1 MDRPPPPKCC
11 KDRHTEVTPQSFPVT
26 LQFVA
31 TASLA
36 DSVQSHVEASR
47 VNPNPPPGPAA
58 KATRVNGQMVNL
70 HALALTYR
78 ICALAV
84 IASLLLLAIVGVLL
98 SRRMELTALG
108 ILIGGQLATGIA
120 ISIAFRQRRLGDAA
134 VAIEPAPLP
143 SRVFSTAADV
153 LTAALCSLPLLGL
166 LPAADLCGRAH
177 RIFNT
182 LDVPVGMLGPSTADI
197 DALSPTVCPQC
208 GGDFDQ
214 QHGTVCPICLS
225 DVSDQ
230 HRDILISSNAA
241 PAHPGQRRL
250 DRSAA
255 YQSRT
260 HCAVL
265 ASISFIIAAAQLIA
279 LATLKNRDLLLLIWS
294 PSIPMAIIGGIV
306 ASRGKRALGAHHS
319 ADELAIPLAMLLWPP
334 FGGMLLI
341 GMAVRLSRV
350 VTTGRAS

>member
-1 MDRPPPPKCC
+1 MASNP
-11 KDRHTEVTPQSFPVT
+11 TTAESEQTSVEV
-26 LQFVA
+26 
-31 TASLA
+31 TASLQP
-36 DSVQSHVEASR
+36 DRPVPTVK
-47 VNPNPPPGPAA
+47 AA
-58 KATRVNGQMVNL
+58 RIDGHMVNL
-70 HALALTYR
+70 HTLATTYR
-78 ICALAV
+78 ICALAA
-84 IASLLLLAIVGVLL
+84 IYSFLIMFISGMLLA
-98 SRRMELTALG
+98 RRMELTALG
-108 ILIGGQLATGIA
+108 IFLGGQLATGIA
-120 ISIAFRQRRLGDAA
+120 ITIAFRRRRLGDAA
-134 VAIEPAPLP
+134 VATNPPPRPA
-143 SRVFSTAADV
+143 RVFDIAADV
-153 LTAALCSLPLLGL
+153 LTVGLCAFPILGL
-166 LPAADLCGRAH
+166 MPAADLCGRAH

-306 ASRGKRALGAHHS
+306 ASRGKRALGAHDS
-319 ADELAIPLAMLLWPP
+319 ADELAVALAMLLWPP

>member
-1 MDRPPPPKCC
+1 
-11 KDRHTEVTPQSFPVT
+11 
-26 LQFVA
+26 
-31 TASLA
+31 
-36 DSVQSHVEASR
+36 VEASR

-58 KATRVNGQMVNL
+58 KATRINGQMVNL

-84 IASLLLLAIVGVLL
+84 ISSLLLLAIVGVLL

-182 LDVPVGMLGPSTADI
+182 LDVPVGMLGPSAAALAALRLGVCHHCGYDINHQPGDTCPECGSDIAGDKSSAPSGLAPVRVDSSAAASCATACTMFAALGLFI
-197 DALSPTVCPQC
+197 GIVQLSLLISLASDARPHLFLIWLPGMVWGAVASVLTARALRILAAR
-208 GGDFDQ
+208 
-214 QHGTVCPICLS
+214 GTV
-225 DVSDQ
+225 D
-230 HRDILISSNAA
+230 H
-241 PAHPGQRRL
+241 
-250 DRSAA
+250 
-255 YQSRT
+255 
-260 HCAVL
+260 AVV
-265 ASISFIIAAAQLIA
+265 
-279 LATLKNRDLLLLIWS
+279 LLTSLIWPVIS
-294 PSIPMAIIGGIV
+294 AFIL
-306 ASRGKRALGAHHS
+306 GKFAFRLRRAAESGTN
-319 ADELAIPLAMLLWPP
+319 E
-334 FGGMLLI
+334 
-341 GMAVRLSRV
+341 
-350 VTTGRAS
+350 

>member
-1 MDRPPPPKCC
+1 MEEHSPIRRLLLHHKVVIIDG
-11 KDRHTEVTPQSFPVT
+11 
-26 LQFVA
+26 A
-31 TASLA
+31 
-36 DSVQSHVEASR
+36 
-47 VNPNPPPGPAA
+47 
-58 KATRVNGQMVNL
+58 MVNL
-70 HALALTYR
+70 YAAARAYCTVNWSVLVSGLALVAAIFCLYNRNQTLAIIVLSAGQLLSGGLAALASYQYSAPVQLPFAVQRKLPSTR
-78 ICALAV
+78 EPDSTEQRALN
-84 IASLLLLAIVGVLL
+84 
-98 SRRMELTALG
+98 
-108 ILIGGQLATGIA
+108 
-120 ISIAFRQRRLGDAA
+120 AA
-134 VAIEPAPLP
+134 VAGLIALIPLIGV
-143 SRVFSTAADV
+143 SFTSFRGTRIRMEFI
-153 LTAALCSLPLLGL
+153 ALRL
-166 LPAADLCGRAH
+166 
-177 RIFNT
+177 
-182 LDVPVGMLGPSTADI
+182 PVGMFGPGTADI
-197 DALSPTVCPQC
+197 DALSPAVCPQC

-230 HRDILISSNAA
+230 HSDIPISSNAA